1 MTVYGELFFIGRYP
15 LYISIYV
22 RTIRYWTKVIQ
33 TENIIIKSLYDT
45 MIQQRKKV
53 KLIEQKRLNTNIW
66 FLCIEYTKQRK
77 S

>member
-1 MTVYGELFFIGRYP
+1 MTVYGELGRYP

-22 RTIRYWTKVIQ
+22 RTIIYWTKVIQ
-33 TENIIIKSLYDT
+33 TENMIIKSLYDT

-53 KLIEQKRLNTNIW
+53 KLIEQTRLNTNIW
-66 FLCIEYTKQRK
+66 FLCIEYTKQHK